1 MPLIACLTK
10 VNVPEGIRNYILSK
24 KELHIK
30 NGLDESAAERQAIT
44 DFKNETVNN
53 LADLHKQVGNNKFE
67 KNAVQEPSTS
77 SLLQHTQETIGE
89 TGGERKRMEPGIEG
103 NEPPTEG
110 EGKTTNKEEIRP
122 TYIQR
127 PPTSLN
133 YMGTGKLETEFGV
146 NERPET
152 EVKHDINT
160 IKEAD
165 NLLEKGWTVKGL
177 LNKIE
182 EGDAHISDAEYVNLT
197 RYGAELSD
205 RLRSLK
211 NNPNSPEYNKTLA
224 ELNRVANAANLSGQ
238 SQGRALG
245 IRGRFKTVADGT
257 YADYML
263 TEMAANNDAPL
274 TESQKELA
282 NKQYTEFEKAKAKFD
297 EDRAKFEEE
306 VSKFNAE
313 KEFNKTKKPVQ
324 KTSEEKVKLANDKIK
339 KGIEGAREA
348 LKKLRSGESGL
359 SAVPLPG
366 VRELIAIAPHVKIA
380 LEGLVEKGAI
390 KLSDAVKELYENFK
404 EFGVSEKNIHDI
416 IAGEYNEKKITR
428 KEAAIR
434 KEDLR
439 IEAQLINKLESLVK
453 GEEPKNEKA
462 KIKRNQEIEG
472 LRNRIKD
479 FRKEEAEAGKFYGES
494 DAAEKRIQA
503 KEDELQIL
511 KDRKE
516 KETKETEKK
525 EISAKEQKL
534 NDEIKSERKKIAA
547 EEKEANSFY
556 KEPKNPQQS
565 ALENLKRRNEK
576 ETEKIK
582 EKIAN
587 NDFAIEEK
595 KTPLLDDKEAQKKF
609 PDSFKA
615 AQKSRDEL
623 IKAKH
628 DITIRRLKQMYENK
642 TPQEKAVEVFSK
654 TLNIPRTLMAS
665 MDVSAPLRQA
675 VIATTAHPILANQA
689 LKFMFK
695 AAVDGKVYNRWL
707 DDVHSSPRWDVAEKT
722 KLAITDPESLHVRE
736 HEEAFQGAPYA
747 EKIPVI
753 GKGVAASE
761 RAYVGYLN
769 KLRWDLFNMY
779 ADRFE
784 EQGKTYENNKKLYE
798 GLSSFINSATGRGGM
813 KGLESA
819 SPILNWVLFASKL
832 IASRINMLG
841 LSDIPNLALRGVTLG
856 KYGFDYGFYSKLPP
870 ELRIEAAKDMAKFV
884 AVGVSTLLIAKGL
897 SNATGGNI
905 EVETDPR
912 SSDFGKIKSGET
924 RWDIWGG
931 FQPYARVLTQVLA
944 GQRKAS
950 TTGKVYEL
958 DGKGFMGENRLTP
971 LSNFARGKLAPI
983 PSTVINL
990 ASGRDAT
997 GQPVSVGS
1005 QLLSN
1010 VTPLIINDVYSA
1022 MKDQG
1027 VKALYT
1033 VGIPSAF
1040 GVGVQTYQPK
1050 EAKPTNSAPKP
1061 IPAKKPHPPKPR

>member
-1 MPLIACLTK
+1 MPLIDCLTK

-67 KNAVQEPSTS
+67 KNATDIRSNTGQSGSAGNVGEVGQDKGSQNIQLDEAQQAQS
-77 SLLQHTQETIGE
+77 SSVKQQAG
-89 TGGERKRMEPGIEG
+89 
-103 NEPPTEG
+103 G
-110 EGKTTNKEEIRP
+110 EGKTTGEEEIRP
-122 TYIQR
+122 TYVQR
-127 PPTSLN
+127 PSTSLS
-133 YMGTGKLETEFGV
+133 YMGTGKIETEFGTV
-146 NERPET
+146 PRTLTET
-152 EVKHDINT
+152 KHDINT
-160 IKEAD
+160 VKEAD
-165 NLLEKGWTVKGL
+165 NLLEKGWNVQDAI
-177 LNKIE
+177 NKIE
-182 EGDAHISDAEYVNLT
+182 GGDLHISDAEYVNLT

-211 NNPNSPEYNKTLA
+211 NDPNSPEYNKTLA

-274 TESQKELA
+274 TESQKEIA
-282 NKQYTEFEKAKAKFD
+282 NKQLAEFEKAKAKFD

-390 KLSDAVKELYENFK
+390 KLSDAVNELYENFK

-416 IAGEYNEKKITR
+416 IAGEYNEKKSTK

-434 KEDLR
+434 KENLR
-439 IEAQLINKLESLVK
+439 IEAALINRLEKLLN
-453 GEEPKNEKA
+453 GTEPKNEKL
-462 KIKRNQEIEG
+462 KIKRNQEIED
-472 LRNRIKD
+472 LQKKIKD
-479 FRKEEAEAGKFYGES
+479 FNKENP
-494 DAAEKRIQA
+494 D
-503 KEDELQIL
+503 
-511 KDRKE
+511 
-516 KETKETEKK
+516 
-525 EISAKEQKL
+525 
-534 NDEIKSERKKIAA
+534 
-547 EEKEANSFY
+547 KEA
-556 KEPKNPQQS
+556 Q
-565 ALENLKRRNEK
+565 LKQIKAKNEK

-695 AAVDGKVYNRWL
+695 AAVDEKVYNRWL

-884 AVGVSTLLIAKGL
+884 AVGISTLLIVKGL

-931 FQPYARVLTQVLA
+931 FQPYARVLTQVLT

-950 TTGKVYEL
+950 TTGKIYEL
-958 DGKGFMGENRLTP
+958 NGKGFMGENRLTP
-971 LSNFARGKLAPI
+971 LANFARGKLAPI

-1061 IPAKKPHPPKPR
+1061 ISAKKPHPPKPR

>member
-1 MPLIACLTK
+1 MPLLPCIEKIGLPK
-10 VNVPEGIRNYILSK
+10 GIRDYIIGK
-24 KELHIK
+24 KELHMSK
-30 NGLDESAAERQAIT
+30 GLDEAAAERQAIN

-67 KNAVQEPSTS
+67 KNAT
-77 SLLQHTQETIGE
+77 T
-89 TGGERKRMEPGIEG
+89 IEG
-103 NEPPTEG
+103 ANAMDVRQQTENG
-110 EGKTTNKEEIRP
+110 EGMGSGNAQSEIIAGKEEGKTTGKEEIRP
-122 TYIQR
+122 TYVQR
-127 PPTSLN
+127 PPTSLS

-211 NNPNSPEYNKTLA
+211 NDPNSPEYNKTLA

-274 TESQKELA
+274 TESQKEIA
-282 NKQYTEFEKAKAKFD
+282 NKQYTEFENAKAKFD

-306 VSKFNAE
+306 VSKFKAE

-324 KTSEEKVKLANDKIK
+324 KTSEEKVKAANDKIK

-479 FRKEEAEAGKFYGES
+479 FRKEETEANKFYGE
-494 DAAEKRIQA
+494 
-503 KEDELQIL
+503 
-511 KDRKE
+511 
-516 KETKETEKK
+516 
-525 EISAKEQKL
+525 
-534 NDEIKSERKKIAA
+534 
-547 EEKEANSFY
+547 
-556 KEPKNPQQS
+556 PKNTQQA
-565 ALENLKRRNEK
+565 ALESIKKRNEK

-695 AAVDGKVYNRWL
+695 AAVDEKVYNRWL

-841 LSDIPNLALRGVTLG
+841 LSDIPNLALRGATLG

-884 AVGVSTLLIAKGL
+884 AVGISTLLIVKGL

-950 TTGKVYEL
+950 TTGKIYEL
-958 DGKGFMGENRLTP
+958 NGKGFMGENRLTP
-971 LSNFARGKLAPI
+971 LANFARGKLAPI

-1061 IPAKKPHPPKPR
+1061 ISAKKPHPPKPR